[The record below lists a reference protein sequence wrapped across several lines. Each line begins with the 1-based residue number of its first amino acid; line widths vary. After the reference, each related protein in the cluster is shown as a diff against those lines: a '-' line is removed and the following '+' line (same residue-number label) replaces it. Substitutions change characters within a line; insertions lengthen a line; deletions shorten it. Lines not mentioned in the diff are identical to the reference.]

1 MSIPSSADVL
11 ILHQYVDDQADASER
26 DVLVQAEAVS
36 AALIRLGHR
45 PRTYA
50 CTLDLNRLQR
60 QLTQQR
66 PDCVFNLVES
76 LDGSDRLMPLV
87 PLLLERLQIPY
98 TGSSTVSIVQSSD
111 KLTAKRLLRTASL
124 PTPGWSDGEDVPDSM
139 LHRPVIVKAIHEHA
153 SFGLDDSSIH
163 TFHSASQLREML
175 DDRLAATG
183 QPHFAEEFIDG
194 REFNVSLLA
203 GSRGPV
209 VLPPAEIDFSFL
221 PSESLKI
228 VGYAAK
234 WEEESAEYAGTPRR
248 FDLREEDRN
257 LVGDIQELC
266 RRCWNVFGLKGY
278 ARVDFRVDTQRRP
291 WILEINGNPCL
302 APDAGFAA
310 ALGAAGLSYDAGL
323 QKILQNCV
331 RAGRQTAAEHF
342 CCGEIQTR

>member
-1 MSIPSSADVL
+1 MSPLSSMDIL
-11 ILHQYVDDQADASER
+11 ILHQQIDEQADASER

-36 AALIRLGHR
+36 AAVSRMGHR
-45 PRTYA
+45 PRSLA
-50 CTLDLNRLQR
+50 CTLDLQRLQR
-60 QLTQQR
+60 KVIERR

-87 PLLLERLQIPY
+87 PLLLEQLQIPY
-98 TGSSTVSIVQSSD
+98 TGSSAVSIVQSSD
-111 KLTAKRLLRTASL
+111 KLSAKHLLRTASL
-124 PTPGWSDGEDVPDSM
+124 PTPGWSDGEDVPDSL

-153 SFGLDDSSIH
+153 SFGLDNSSIQ
-163 TFHSASQLREML
+163 TFHSASQLREVL

-221 PSESLKI
+221 PSESLRI

-234 WEEESAEYAGTPRR
+234 WEEDSAEYVGTPRR
-248 FDLREEDRN
+248 FDLPEQDRD
-257 LVGDIQELC
+257 LVGEIQELC
-266 RRCWNVFGLKGY
+266 RRCWNVFGLNGY

-331 RAGRQTAAEHF
+331 HLGRQAATERF
-342 CCGEIQTR
+342 SCGEIQTR